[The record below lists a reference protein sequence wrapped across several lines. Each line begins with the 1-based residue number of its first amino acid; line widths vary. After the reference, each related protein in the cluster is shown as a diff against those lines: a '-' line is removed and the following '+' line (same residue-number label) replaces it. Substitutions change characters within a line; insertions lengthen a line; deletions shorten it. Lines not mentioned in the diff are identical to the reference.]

1 MNPYG
6 GRPMMPQQRPMAP
19 GAAPRPTMPQRR
31 MPQMGPPG
39 GAMLSDENSKTDI
52 ARLEGQNEALTKAL
66 DRSFTGSNMPE
77 TRYPSMPANT
87 RVPSMGN
94 FADSPAANKVAAQN
108 VGLRPAAGAQQGP
121 PPGAAP
127 PPVQVAPPR
136 APPQQAPPPVA
147 AQQMQPSPQQSN
159 FGRSASPAFQGVGGA
174 APDLSELDRA
184 YARMGQG
191 G

>member
-1 MNPYG
+1 
-6 GRPMMPQQRPMAP
+6 
-19 GAAPRPTMPQRR
+19 
-31 MPQMGPPG
+31 
-39 GAMLSDENSKTDI
+39 MLSDENSKTDI

-136 APPQQAPPPVA
+136 APPPQAPPPVA

-159 FGRSASPAFQGVGGA
+159 FGRSTSPAFQGVGGA